1 MVSLG
6 CAGTVGEAAGHQVES
21 EERLPASERG
31 GLLIQPQRPKV
42 ATDVVFGT
50 YHLTTV
56 SLPLYLVYLFYRTV
70 INNVSKIL

>member
-6 CAGTVGEAAGHQVES
+6 SAGTVGEAAGHQVES

-42 ATDVVFGT
+42 ATDVVSGT

-56 SLPLYLVYLFYRTV
+56 YLPLYLVYLIYRTV
-70 INNVSKIL
+70 INNISKIV